1 MSLSVVI
8 SGCNCSYFLQN
19 NCRQRVMLESYVFII
34 TSDYS
39 VLFYSFPNLIS
50 ELDENNKSLVVKTL
64 SFIISENG
72 GPQT

>member
-1 MSLSVVI
+1 
-8 SGCNCSYFLQN
+8 
-19 NCRQRVMLESYVFII
+19 MLESYVFII